1 MAMARHS
8 QFRNRINK
16 MKGLPISEKMMLLRM
31 GELIDG
37 SLNNKTPTN
46 PNPKQGRRRDRV
58 TVTSGNKVS
67 VGTRGALLQWN
78 KVDNP
83 NLLGYRVNITSL
95 DGNALELN
103 AIAYSNQFLFKG
115 EAGSYQ
121 YTSSVLMRNGT
132 SGLRSG
138 AVQFTVSD
146 SPMILEGDKF
156 DVEDLGSYISQT
168 VLCPLNYTAFVFAS
182 VVLDSFSDAN
192 DNPSV
197 TLRLSAGETLG
208 SSIFIEEFTLYPET
222 EDLCNFDTGMGITRP
237 STATSRTGTFQTT
250 QSVMFTPFQI
260 LEDSGIEDT
269 EVKFWVTVTGH
280 ADDVVGLSCAIWVAS
295 EGLSEEITG
304 TIVFPADH
312 FKSLQIP
319 VGVAGGTCRAPAFM
333 EGTTPHGISLVRD
346 TEINNIWSYNIWLK
360 PSSLANV
367 FQIFS
372 LSGFDVFNVPSLI
385 QGIKIQYV
393 LSGVD
398 VAQPA
403 LQVKVYDNVGTNGG
417 SGTSVFWDLDT
428 QAACWPLGVNQWHM
442 LTVTFNGTR
451 SGSKVDVYQN
461 AVHLTPTF
469 DDSDLVSIAPYTLG
483 NDSRVLGIGVTPSG
497 TWGGLFGKANIAL
510 MSGRIH
516 QAGMWSVVLSASA
529 ITSLYNSGNGA
540 RVDWRNSFGNY
551 AQGLDLAHYWKFG
564 SLLNDRNGSIGDIS
578 EWVRRGGGAPTQA
591 NVDFNVANDVCFD
604 LGFMRAPILYNAW
617 DPTNRITIDQ
627 SVIFGDTINRETLG
641 GENYKTGGIGFFNSK
656 LPDATDIVSDF
667 PGV

>member
-1 MAMARHS
+1 
-8 QFRNRINK
+8 

-295 EGLSEEITG
+295 EGLSEVDEVATDIQHNKCLELISAKRLCGAIDNTTG
-304 TIVFPADH
+304 SNFL
-312 FKSLQIP
+312 S
-319 VGVAGGTCRAPAFM
+319 
-333 EGTTPHGISLVRD
+333 
-346 TEINNIWSYNIWLK
+346 NIWSFAVWMK
-360 PSSLANV
+360 PTAAALINPTDSAILDMGGIAN
-367 FQIFS
+367 
-372 LSGFDVFNVPSLI
+372 SGFFSPNNEGRRLI
-385 QGIKIQYV
+385 HWITSGTDRIAIQQFSSDGAASVTATYN
-393 LSGVD
+393 G
-398 VAQPA
+398 
-403 LQVKVYDNVGTNGG
+403 GTNNA
-417 SGTSVFWDLDT
+417 TI
-428 QAACWPLGVNQWHM
+428 WPLGANQWHFF
-442 LTVTFNGTR
+442 VATFNGTR
-451 SGSKVDVYQN
+451 SGSKFNFYVNGVEITASTDN
-461 AVHLTPTF
+461 SA
-469 DDSDLVSIAPYTLG
+469 SSSIASFDPLDNG
-483 NDSRVLGIGVTPSG
+483 QVCGIGCR
-497 TWGGLFGKANIAL
+497 AL
-510 MSGRIH
+510 VWQASSFQNTFNGRYH
-516 QAGMWSVVLSASA
+516 QAGMWNVILSAAAVKS
-529 ITSLYNSGNGA
+529 IYNSGIGA
-540 RVDWRNSFGNY
+540 ARNWINSFGNY
-551 AQGLDLAHYWKFG
+551 GSNLDLKHYWRFG
-564 SLLNDRNGSIGDIS
+564 ALDNIYTGPPFGPAIPGKPFWFHYAQ
-578 EWVRRGGGAPTQA
+578 ETGAPGSTNANQA
-591 NVDFNVANDVCFD
+591 DVDLNVANDVSWD
-604 LGFMRAPILYNAW
+604 LGNNEEADYFNPGVPLNRRI
-617 DPTNRITIDQ
+617 TFSNRIYIIEPTLPSFPENAQ
-627 SVIFGDTINRETLG
+627 SMELATFRMPPSLSSRPSSVQTTDDYPGQELG
-641 GENYKTGGIGFFNSK
+641 F
-656 LPDATDIVSDF
+656 
-667 PGV
+667 